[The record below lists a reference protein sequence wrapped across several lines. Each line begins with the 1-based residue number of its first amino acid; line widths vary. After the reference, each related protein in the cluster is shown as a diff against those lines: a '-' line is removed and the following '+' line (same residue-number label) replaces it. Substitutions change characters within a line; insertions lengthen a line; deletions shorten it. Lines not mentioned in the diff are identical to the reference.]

1 MIQMCPPTMKTDK
14 GIISIDEIKI
24 PTDSRK
30 DTPTKGDNICALWV
44 FQNCA
49 GEKEKKLRRIVSL
62 VRNRNSIDWLP
73 VTTDGQICIVTYVG
87 EFSNLIK
94 LRSSVFGLGMESFS
108 FKINAFWIIP
118 PNDMTQFQGFFEI
131 IKSDLQ
137 TREKRLLQQREREI
151 KSKAVTVSPSDFS
164 EAEAVDLTDTDINDL
179 RKELEAI
186 SSI

>member
-1 MIQMCPPTMKTDK
+1 MCPHTMKTDK
-14 GIISIDEIKI
+14 SVITIDDIKI

-30 DTPTKGDNICALWV
+30 DNPNKGDIVCALWV

-49 GEKEKKLRRIVSL
+49 GEKEQKLRRIVSL
-62 VRNRNSIDWLP
+62 VRSRNSIDWLP
-73 VTTDGQICIVTYVG
+73 VTTDGTICIVTYLG

-108 FKINAFWIIP
+108 FKIDDFWIIP
-118 PNDMTQFQGFFEI
+118 PNDMTQFKGFFES

-137 TREKRLLQQREREI
+137 SREKRLLQQREREI
-151 KSKAVTVSPSDFS
+151 KTKAVKVSQSDFS
-164 EAEAVDLTDTDINDL
+164 EAEAVELTDTDIDDL